1 MEGKRRRS
9 APQQALP
16 LAPSP
21 ILREAVV
28 GSSQQRTARMG
39 EFLHSHPYVPT
50 DLILPGFVPCFLSQS
65 TILAVY
71 GIASL
76 AVVSSVWIFSG
87 YLPKIIKSDRF
98 LMCWWAFT
106 GLTHLTL
113 EGYFVFSPKFYQDK
127 TGCYLAEVC
136 KSHIYNI
143 INIWNLEYLSRISV
157 SLAKGDSRYA
167 ARDAGIVAVEGIT
180 AVLEGPAS
188 LLVVYAIACGKS
200 YSYILQF
207 AISLGQLYGAVV
219 YFTTAILEGDNFSA
233 NQFYYF
239 TYYIGANASWLVIP
253 LLIATRSWR
262 KTSAA
267 FQVQGQTKKAKVR

>member
-1 MEGKRRRS
+1 
-9 APQQALP
+9 
-16 LAPSP
+16 
-21 ILREAVV
+21 
-28 GSSQQRTARMG
+28 MG

-87 YLPKIIKSDRF
+87 YLPKITKSDRF

-106 GLTHLTL
+106 GLTHLIL

-127 TGCYLAEVC
+127 TGCYLAEVW
-136 KSHIYNI
+136 K
-143 INIWNLEYLSRISV
+143 EYS
-157 SLAKGDSRYA
+157 KGDSRYA

-253 LLIATRSWR
+253 LLIAIRSWR